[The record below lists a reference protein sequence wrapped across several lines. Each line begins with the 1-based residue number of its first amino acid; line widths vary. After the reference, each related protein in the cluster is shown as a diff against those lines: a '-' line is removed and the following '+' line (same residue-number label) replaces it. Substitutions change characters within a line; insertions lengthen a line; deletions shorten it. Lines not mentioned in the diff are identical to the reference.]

1 MRHVFRRILLKYT
14 IVYGTAIYGRNTV
27 PTKRVIYGPY
37 TVVSMPFTV
46 VYVNV
51 YGCIRPFTVVVLLDL
66 GTLTSTPTF

>member
-14 IVYGTAIYGRNTV
+14 IVYGTAIYGRSTV

-66 GTLTSTPTF
+66 GWVKYSTG